1 VSLSAGSYDLAI
13 RGGVVVSEHGA
24 VEADI
29 YVSGGRVA
37 ALTDPGVLPLPA
49 RTEIMANGLHVLPG
63 VIDAHVH
70 FRTLSKHSDNFQQM
84 SRSAAYGG
92 VTTVIGHIM
101 GMNASDLRPAE
112 RAARFI
118 DEASQGA
125 STDYGFH
132 LAITDEP
139 GTLEDIPE
147 ICKMGV
153 NSFKMFMAYRAR
165 GMQIDDGTMLAA
177 MGVIQDAGGTV
188 MVHAEAGDLADRL
201 ELERKGEQTVYALA
215 QSRPPWIEAEAT
227 RRALVI
233 AEKAGCGIY
242 FVHVSCSEALRQI
255 ALARSHG
262 QSVTAET
269 CPQYL
274 NLTVDDFVRLGG
286 LAKIAPPLRAASDNA
301 ALVSAAL
308 AGDVQVVASDHSPYT
323 AADKQFDDLWA
334 VPMGAPGTET
344 LIPATWRALHAGG
357 GDICQLARV
366 LCAEPARAFGL
377 YPAKGVI
384 AISSD
389 ADFTIVDLRADTVID
404 GGQQHNTSGYSPY
417 DGMVAPIQ
425 VKASYL
431 RGEPLL
437 SDASLTHESLGRF
450 IRRGAG
456 FAGREPAGS

>member
-1 VSLSAGSYDLAI
+1 MTVNPSTGMYDLAVH
-13 RGGVVVSEHGA
+13 GGTVVSEHGA
-24 VEADI
+24 IESDI
-29 YVSGGRVA
+29 YVSGGRIAVLA
-37 ALTDPGVLPLPA
+37 DPGVGPLAA
-49 RTEIMANGLHVLPG
+49 RTQINAVGLHVLPG

-84 SRSAAYGG
+84 SRSAAHGG
-92 VTTVIGHIM
+92 VTTVIAHIM
-101 GMNASDLRPAE
+101 GMNAADLRPAE
-112 RAARFI
+112 RAVKFI
-118 DEASQGA
+118 DEADQGA

-147 ICKMGV
+147 ISKMGV

-177 MGVIQDAGGTV
+177 MEVIHDAGGAV

-255 ALARSHG
+255 AIARSHG
-262 QSVTAET
+262 QAVTAET

-274 NLTVDDFVRLGG
+274 NLSLDDFVRLGG
-286 LAKIAPPLRAASDNA
+286 LAKIAPPLRAAGDNT
-301 ALVSAAL
+301 ALVAAAL

-323 AADKQFDDLWA
+323 AADKQLDDLWA

-344 LIPATWRALHAGG
+344 LITATWRALQAGG

-377 YPAKGVI
+377 YPAKGAI
-384 AISSD
+384 AVASD
-389 ADFTIVDLRADTVID
+389 ADFTIVDLRSDTIID
-404 GGQQHNTSGYSPY
+404 GSKQHNTSGYSLY
-417 DGMVAPIQ
+417 DGMVVPIR
-425 VKASYL
+425 VKSSYL
-431 RGEPLL
+431 RGQPLL
-437 SDASLTHESLGRF
+437 RGDALENESLGRF
-450 IRRGAG
+450 IPRGPG
-456 FAGREPAGS
+456 FPEKAE

>member
-1 VSLSAGSYDLAI
+1 MSPSSGIYDLAI
-13 RGGVVVSEHGA
+13 RGGTVVSEHA
-24 VEADI
+24 AIAADI
-29 YVSGGRVA
+29 YVSDGRVA
-37 ALTDPGVLPLPA
+37 ALADPGVTSLPA
-49 RTEIMANGLHVLPG
+49 RSEINVRGLHVLPG

-70 FRTLSKHSDNFQQM
+70 FRTLSRHSDNFQQM
-84 SRSAAYGG
+84 AHSAAHGG
-92 VTTVIGHIM
+92 VTTVIAHIM
-101 GMNASDLRPAE
+101 GMNASDLRPGE
-112 RAARFI
+112 RAAKFI
-118 DEASQGA
+118 DEAGQGA

-132 LAITDEP
+132 LAIADEP

-147 ICKMGV
+147 ISKLGV

-177 MGVIQDAGGTV
+177 MEVIHDAGGTV

-201 ELERKGEQTVYALA
+201 ELERKTEQTVHALA

-242 FVHVSCSEALRQI
+242 FVHVSCTEALRQI

-262 QSVTAET
+262 QLVTAET

-274 NLTVDDFVRLGG
+274 NLSVKDFVRLGG
-286 LAKIAPPLRAASDNA
+286 LAKIAPPLRGVNDNT

-323 AADKQFDDLWA
+323 AADKQLDDLWA

-344 LIPATWRALHAGG
+344 LITATWRALHAGG
-357 GDICQLARV
+357 GDISQLVRV
-366 LCAEPARAFGL
+366 LCAEPARTFGL

-384 AISSD
+384 AVASD
-389 ADFTIVDLRADTVID
+389 ADFTIVDLGADTVID
-404 GGQQHNTSGYSPY
+404 GGQQHNTSGYSLY
-417 DGMVAPIQ
+417 DGMVAPIR

-437 SDASLTHESLGRF
+437 SDGALKHENLGQF

-456 FAGREPAGS
+456 FAEKAGQP